1 MAAVEPRRVAALVVV
16 VLGLVPSPATAAVV
30 FVDRFGDPPPGAGA
44 LHYPYDVAFD
54 VTNGD
59 IFVVDRAA
67 FRVQKYDSKGAFLL
81 SIGTPGTDASHQR
94 DGELWYPS
102 AVAVDSTGT
111 FAYVADTANSRIQV
125 FSTVDGGFVRKW
137 GTEGNGN
144 DQMSHPTGIAL
155 DGADNVY
162 ITDAGN
168 RRVMKFTSSG
178 TFLAKWGESGTAQGQ
193 FITPAGIAVN
203 DQLGRV
209 YVTDEWIGRFQEF
222 SLDGT
227 FVSEHGFGTPDPG
240 EPATPYVLHNPDEI
254 AVDPSRGLAYVIE
267 AGGNGGGAGQE
278 VSMFDVTMEGRDSFV
293 DDFYGTPAAGSS
305 YGFSPHGIGL
315 NPETGEL
322 LVAAGS
328 ADGKKMFRYQ
338 TSAIPKLHVDARK
351 RPSPGRTKELAFDIR
366 HDMVLGSCSVDATGE
381 LRTPATDPVFQG
393 EDFALHGPGGVVP
406 SKKTTKYTIPL
417 SNAAARAVR
426 ETKALVDITFTS
438 PRGCNGATDRPKP
451 VRLRYSI

>member
-1 MAAVEPRRVAALVVV
+1 M
-16 VLGLVPSPATAAVV
+16 
-30 FVDRFGDPPPGAGA
+30 GA

-67 FRVQKYDSKGAFLL
+67 FRVQKYDSKGNFLL
-81 SIGTPGTDASHQR
+81 SIGTPGTDASHQQN
-94 DGELWYPS
+94 GELWYPS
-102 AVAVDSTGT
+102 ALAVDSTGT
-111 FAYVADTANSRIQV
+111 FVYVADTANSRIQV

-137 GTEGNGN
+137 GTEGSGN

-155 DGADNVY
+155 DGSDNVY

-178 TFLAKWGESGTAQGQ
+178 TFLAKWGENGTGPGQ
-193 FITPAGIAVN
+193 FITPSGIAVN

-222 SLDGT
+222 STDGG

-240 EPATPYVLHNPDEI
+240 EPATPYVLHSPDEI
-254 AVDPSRGLAYVIE
+254 AIDPSRGLAYVIE

-278 VSMFDVTMEGRDSFV
+278 VSMFDVTKQGHESFV
-293 DDFYGTPAAGSS
+293 GDFYGTHAAGSS

-322 LVAAGS
+322 IVAAGS
-328 ADGKKMFRYQ
+328 AEGKKMFRYD
-338 TSAIPKLHVDARK
+338 TSATPKLHVAART
-351 RPSPGRTKELAFDIR
+351 PSSPGRTKELAFDVR
-366 HDMVLGSCSVDATGE
+366 HDMMLGSCSVKGTGK
-381 LRTPATDPVFQG
+381 LRTPDAHPFFEG
-393 EDFALHGPGGVVP
+393 EDFSVRGPRAVVQ
-406 SKKTTKYTIPL
+406 SKRTIEYTIPL

-426 ETKALVDITFTS
+426 ETKVRVDITFTS
-438 PRGCNGATDRPKP
+438 PNGCNDSSNTPKP